1 MIPSASRSSSID
13 QPSTSRPRTSR
24 PNSPRIAATVTIRS
38 GCIPHPLIFGTS
50 MPSAPIASSMCDDG
64 TGTPARLSAMRS
76 RAHCFRVWSWHV
88 GQLPAKGVEARQ
100 MLFSRFALHDQPLLE
115 QPATSGA
122 LHGLCSLSCDVA
134 HALTRCCCALLMR
147 ALKSCM
153 DSPMRASR
161 PRRRPS
167 SAVPSS
173 VAHQRATGRA
183 RWRARIGRG
192 RWCRGTY
199 CQSAV
204 RCPRAAC
211 CRLLMSLA
219 SSSTESL
226 TPSRA
231 HCSTRGSADVSLA
244 PCFRSITAMSA
255 ARLAT
260 ASRPFP
266 LQTKPHSSRWS
277 PEASTPLNAVYGG
290 KGII

>member
-1 MIPSASRSSSID
+1 
-13 QPSTSRPRTSR
+13 
-24 PNSPRIAATVTIRS
+24 
-38 GCIPHPLIFGTS
+38 
-50 MPSAPIASSMCDDG
+50 
-64 TGTPARLSAMRS
+64 
-76 RAHCFRVWSWHV
+76 
-88 GQLPAKGVEARQ
+88 

-192 RWCRGTY
+192 RWCRGTFANRL
-199 CQSAV
+199 CAALALPAV
-204 RCPRAAC
+204 DCECHGIEQHRIAYAVTC
-211 CRLLMSLA
+211 
-219 SSSTESL
+219 
-226 TPSRA
+226 
-231 HCSTRGSADVSLA
+231 
-244 PCFRSITAMSA
+244 
-255 ARLAT
+255 
-260 ASRPFP
+260 P
-266 LQTKPHSSRWS
+266 LQHAR
-277 PEASTPLNAVYGG
+277 VG
-290 KGII
+290 